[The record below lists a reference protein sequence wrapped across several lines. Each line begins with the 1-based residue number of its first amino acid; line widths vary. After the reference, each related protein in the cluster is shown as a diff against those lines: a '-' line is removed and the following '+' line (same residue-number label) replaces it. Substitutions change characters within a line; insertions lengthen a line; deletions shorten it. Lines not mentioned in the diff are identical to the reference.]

1 MGWTCS
7 DRKLEYEESEAWIAR
22 AVMLKLEQGDSEKGK
37 MAVTTNF
44 LGSLIAAGQKLESKH
59 RSAMLQI

>member
-1 MGWTCS
+1 
-7 DRKLEYEESEAWIAR
+7 
-22 AVMLKLEQGDSEKGK
+22 MLKLEQGDSEKGK